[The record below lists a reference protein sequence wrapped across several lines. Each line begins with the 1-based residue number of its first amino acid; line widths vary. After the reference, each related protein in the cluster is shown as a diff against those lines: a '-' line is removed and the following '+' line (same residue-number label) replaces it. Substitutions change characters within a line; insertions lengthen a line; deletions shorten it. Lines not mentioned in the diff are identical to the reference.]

1 MAVTKT
7 NTGLVEYAKAQLGKP
22 YWYGTFGQ
30 TSSASLL
37 SSKRKQYP
45 DYYNQS
51 KYKVQF
57 TRQYGLRVH
66 DCIGLIKG
74 YLWSDSPTSAPE
86 YKASQ
91 DTSANGMLSLCKE
104 KGAISTIPEI
114 PGVLVFFTGHVGV
127 YIGGGYVIEA
137 RGHDYGVVKTKLSAR
152 PWKNWGKCPWITYK
166 TSDTATVKPNTPK
179 QETPKQETPKKETTK
194 KEPTAKVSSKVLAW
208 QKAAIADGYKFPK
221 HGADGQWG
229 AECEAVAKKAICRKP
244 KIKGLYT
251 NKNLTKFLQKQLGFT
266 GTDVDGKFWND
277 TYRALCARQK
287 KLKLEKIDGVAG
299 YDTWKAI
306 LNVK

>member
-1 MAVTKT
+1 MAITKT

-22 YWYGTFGQ
+22 YWFGTFGQ

-45 DYYNQS
+45 SYYDQSKFKVAFDKQYNQ
-51 KYKVQF
+51 
-57 TRQYGLRVH
+57 RVH

-74 YLWSDSPTSAPE
+74 YLWSDTPTSAPQ

-91 DTSANGMLSLCKE
+91 DTSADGMLKLCKE

-114 PGVLVFFTGHVGV
+114 PGILVFFPGHVGV
-127 YIGGGYVIEA
+127 YIGGGYVVEA

-152 PWKNWGKCPWITYK
+152 PWKNWGKCPWITYGEA
-166 TSDTATVKPNTPK
+166 TSSKKGTVTVKVTNKNKISATIF
-179 QETPKQETPKKETTK
+179 
-194 KEPTAKVSSKVLAW
+194 AW

-221 HGADGQWG
+221 YGADGQWG

-244 KIKGLYT
+244 KVKGLYT
-251 NKNLTKFLQKQLGFT
+251 NRNLTKFLQKQLGFT
-266 GTDVDGKFWND
+266 GADVDGKFWND
-277 TYRALCARQK
+277 TYKALCVRQE
-287 KLKLEKIDGVAG
+287 KLGLEEIDGVAG
-299 YDTWKAI
+299 YNTWKAI
-306 LNVK
+306 LGV